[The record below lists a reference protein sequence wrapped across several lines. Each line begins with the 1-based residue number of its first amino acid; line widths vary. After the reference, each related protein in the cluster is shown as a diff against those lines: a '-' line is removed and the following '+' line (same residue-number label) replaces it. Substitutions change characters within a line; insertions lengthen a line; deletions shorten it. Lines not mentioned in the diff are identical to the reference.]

1 MKIGIDVDGVLT
13 DLESY
18 QLKYGKK
25 YFKDVTDINEDGYDI
40 CDIFHCSRAEREKF
54 WTKYIWG
61 YCLTDPLRE
70 YCVEEIN
77 KLKAAGHEI
86 HIITGRAHTTE
97 KGFLGDLFRK
107 MLVKRLEKEEIPYD
121 SITYCSEDGSA
132 VEKVEICNNL
142 HIDVMLEDKVEN
154 ILALHDKIPVI
165 CFNARYNKD
174 LSGENIFRVDNF
186 SDAYD
191 TIERLS
197 KENHE
202 DSIFNFATQD
212 EISQMTNQEKISY
225 YKKMRDF
232 YKSLPY
238 DSAYRAKQEKRYSAV
253 ASIGIPIFNQVFKP
267 VVFNKENIPTDEN
280 VIFASNHLNYYD
292 QFQIISAIGNRPIHF
307 LTSTKMLAMKRG
319 VFYKM
324 TGAISVDREDKID
337 RRNSKEEIIKTLL
350 NGSDVF
356 IFPEGKTNRTN
367 VFLNEFHPGA
377 VAIAKTTGKKIVPI
391 AINDNYSKNSGP
403 LCVRFGEPMTILPTD
418 DIMEKTEELKGNI
431 GLLIF
436 ENMEYVQAKEKE
448 KVKVK
453 EK

>member
-1 MKIGIDVDGVLT
+1 MRIGVDVDGVLT
-13 DLESY
+13 NLEEY

-25 YFKDVTDINEDGYDI
+25 HFKNVTDVDENGYDI
-40 CDIFHCSRAEREKF
+40 CDIFHCSREEREKF

-61 YCLTDPLRE
+61 YCLIDPLRE
-70 YCVEEIN
+70 HCVEEIN

-97 KGFLGDLFRK
+97 SGLLGDLFRK
-107 MLVKRLEKEEIPYD
+107 MLIDRLEREGLPYD
-121 SITYCSEDGSA
+121 SITYCSEEGSA
-132 VEKVEICNNL
+132 LEKVEICKNL
-142 HIDVMLEDKVEN
+142 QIDVMLEDKVEN
-154 ILALHDKIPVI
+154 ILALKDMIPVV
-165 CFNARYNKD
+165 CFNAKYNKD
-174 LSGENIFRVDNF
+174 LNDSNIFRVDNF

-191 TIERLS
+191 VIEKLS
-197 KENHE
+197 KENGE
-202 DSIFNFATQD
+202 ECIFHFATPE
-212 EISQMTNQEKISY
+212 EILAMSNEEQIKY
-225 YKKMRDF
+225 YKDMKDF

-238 DSAYRAKQEKRYSAV
+238 DSDYRAKQERRYSAV
-253 ASIGIPIFNQVFKP
+253 ASIGIPIFNKIFKP
-267 VVFNKENIPTDEN
+267 VVFNKENIPENEN
-280 VIFASNHLNYYD
+280 VIFVSNHLNYYD

-319 VFYKM
+319 LFYKM

-356 IFPEGKTNRTN
+356 IFPEGKTNRTK

-377 VAIAKTTGKKIVPI
+377 VAIAKTTGKRIVPM
-391 AINDNYSKNSGP
+391 AINDNYSKDSGS
-403 LCVRFGEPMTILPTD
+403 LCVRFGKPMTILPTD
-418 DIMEKTEELKGNI
+418 DVIEKTEELKADI

-436 ENMEYVQAKEKE
+436 ENMEYVQKESKEKI
-448 KVKVK
+448 KVK

>member
-1 MKIGIDVDGVLT
+1 MRIGVDVDGVLT

-25 YFKDVTDINEDGYDI
+25 YFKDVKDIDENGYDI
-40 CDIFHCSRAEREKF
+40 CDIFHCSREEREKF
-54 WTKYIWG
+54 WTKYIWR
-61 YCLTDPLRE
+61 YCLVDPFRE

-97 KGFLGDLFRK
+97 RGFLGDLFRK
-107 MLVKRLEKEEIPYD
+107 MLTNRLEKEGISYD

-132 VEKVEICNNL
+132 LEKAEICKNL
-142 HIDVMLEDKVEN
+142 GIDVMLEDKVEN
-154 ILALHDKIPVI
+154 ILALRENIPVI
-165 CFNARYNKD
+165 CFDAKYNRH
-174 LSGENIFRVDNF
+174 LSGSNVFKVNNF
-186 SDAYD
+186 SDAYGI
-191 TIERLS
+191 IEGLS
-197 KENHE
+197 KEKGE
-202 DSIFNFATQD
+202 KFVFNFATQE
-212 EISQMTNQEKISY
+212 EISAMSNEEQIEY
-225 YKKMRDF
+225 YKRMKDF

-238 DSAYRAKQEKRYSAV
+238 DSVSRAKQEKRYSTV
-253 ASIGIPIFNQVFKP
+253 ASVGIPIFNKAFKP
-267 VVFNKENIPTDEN
+267 VVFNKDNIPEDEN
-280 VIFASNHLNYYD
+280 VIFVSNHLNYYD

-319 VFYKM
+319 IFYRM

-337 RRNSKEEIIKTLL
+337 RKNSKEEIIKTLL

-356 IFPEGKTNRTN
+356 IFPEGKTNRTK

-391 AINDNYSKNSGP
+391 AINDNYSKDSGP
-403 LCVRFGEPMTILPTD
+403 LCVRFGEPMTISPTD
-418 DIMEKTEELKGNI
+418 DVIEKTEELKGNI

-436 ENMEYVQAKEKE
+436 ENMEYVREEGISKIKKKEK
-448 KVKVK
+448 
-453 EK
+453 